1 MLIKPIKTRPFL
13 PPKDD
18 LFLVLKK
25 SFGEKRLREKT
36 VIVITSKIVSIS
48 QGRCIPLDEVQDK
61 DELIKKEAEFYLPRE
76 KVPKGW
82 VMLTMK
88 HNIMI
93 PTAGIDESNAN
104 GYYILWPEK
113 PFETAQKMYAFIKK
127 EFKLKKFGVIISD
140 SHTVP
145 LRWGTMGIALA
156 YWGFWPLKDYR
167 GKKDIFG
174 RTLKITQSN
183 IADALAT
190 GAVMIMGEG
199 KEQTPLA
206 VIDDIDFVKFGNFNF
221 LKKNPLEITRKL
233 DIYGP
238 LLNAVE
244 WKTGGD

>member
-1 MLIKPIKTRPFL
+1 MIIKPIKTRPFL

-18 LFLVLKK
+18 LLSLVSKV
-25 SFGEKRLREKT
+25 RVREKS
-36 VIVITSKIVSIS
+36 ILVITSKIVSIW
-48 QGRCIPLDEVQDK
+48 QGRCIRIEDVPDK
-61 DELIKKEAEFYLPRE
+61 DELIKKEADLYLPRE

-113 PFETAQKMYAFIKK
+113 PFETAKKIYSFIKK
-127 EFKLKKFGVIISD
+127 EYKLKKFGIIISD

-167 GKKDIFG
+167 GKPDIFG
-174 RTLKITQSN
+174 RKLKITQSN

-190 GAVMIMGEG
+190 AAVLVMGEG
-199 KEQTPLA
+199 KERTPMAL
-206 VIDDIDFVKFGNFNF
+206 IEDLDSVKFGNFNF
-221 LKKNPLEITRKL
+221 LKKNPLAISRKH

-238 LLNAVE
+238 LLNAME
-244 WKTGGD
+244 WKSRINH